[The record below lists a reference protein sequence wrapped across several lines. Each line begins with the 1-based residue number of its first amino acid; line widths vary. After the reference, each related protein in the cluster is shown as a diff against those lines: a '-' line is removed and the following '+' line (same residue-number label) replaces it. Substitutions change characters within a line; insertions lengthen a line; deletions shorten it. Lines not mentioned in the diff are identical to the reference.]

1 MKKSTSK
8 KAKAKTASKP
18 KPAAKKS
25 SHSLKAKKSKP
36 KAIATPISPARK
48 SLVAAPPR
56 DAARKSAPVPT
67 TARPAAQPL
76 QQKGVSQ
83 NGRLPADNNR
93 KADKPVEKVAP
104 MVKKTTPPPPE
115 PVPQVKTYLSAKE
128 LKEFKNLLLAKRAEL
143 AGDVENLT
151 SEALNRKTGGVNEQS
166 SMPIHMADL
175 GSDTWE
181 QDFTLG
187 LIANEQALVREIDDA
202 LSRIEDRT
210 YGICVATDKPI
221 SVERLRA
228 KPWAKYCIEYARLR
242 EEGRAP

>member
-1 MKKSTSK
+1 MKKNTPK
-8 KAKAKTASKP
+8 KPKAKGVSKP
-18 KPAAKKS
+18 KPAARKS
-25 SHSLKAKKSKP
+25 SISLKASKKTKP
-36 KAIATPISPARK
+36 KLHTSAAAPARK
-48 SLVAAPPR
+48 A
-56 DAARKSAPVPT
+56 DASPATKASARKSADSSTKTRLAETPVR
-67 TARPAAQPL
+67 AKA
-76 QQKGVSQ
+76 GSQ
-83 NGRLPADNNR
+83 NGKLGGELGRTLSRPDENVPA
-93 KADKPVEKVAP
+93 
-104 MVKKTTPPPPE
+104 VKKPAPPE
-115 PVPQVKTYLSAKE
+115 PPPVKTYLSAKE
-128 LKEFKNLLLAKRAEL
+128 LREFKNMLLEKRTEL

-151 SEALNRKTGGVNEQS
+151 SQALNRKSGGVNEQS

-221 SVERLRA
+221 SMERLRA